1 MQLQDKR
8 LVNRLDP
15 LQQEKY
21 LKETLKHLPDARG
34 KFETV
39 EITHEPIR
47 LLQKK
52 KLRQT
57 PDVLSSSQQKNDQT
71 EI

>member
-21 LKETLKHLPDARG
+21 LKEILKHLPDARG

-57 PDVLSSSQQKNDQT
+57 SEALPLQQQKNEQT